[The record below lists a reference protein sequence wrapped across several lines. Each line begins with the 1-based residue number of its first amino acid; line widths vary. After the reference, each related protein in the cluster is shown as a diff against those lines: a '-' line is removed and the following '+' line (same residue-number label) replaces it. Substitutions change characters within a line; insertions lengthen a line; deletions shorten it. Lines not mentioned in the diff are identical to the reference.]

1 MVMGSSAQGSQH
13 MLSCRGC
20 LTCAVSAQAFTPQA
34 VYLNGEQCQLTLD
47 VEVTDVTP
55 DIPQDTSELIESSP
69 VPISIRGTDL
79 YGVDGNKLQLK
90 GINFFGFELEVS
102 FAAFGACLPLSLSGQ
117 HQVFELC
124 CVRAAGSLYA
134 AKLPAALMLLIAA
147 PPKVISSNIL
157 HHLGRLLTAGGMH
170 AAVTV
175 LVAITCAAE
184 AQLRAVRL
192 CRLPCW
198 TACTSP
204 RPSRATTLQ
213 SCTAC
218 SCWASTLSV
227 CPSPSRQACLL
238 PSTILSQTGSALLPD
253 CSAGCTTAC
262 SHLLWLLT

>member
-20 LTCAVSAQAFTPQA
+20 LTHAVSAQAFTPQA

-102 FAAFGACLPLSLSGQ
+102 FAAFGACLPLSGQ

-124 CVRAAGSLYA
+124 CVCAAGSLYA

-147 PPKVISSNIL
+147 ESVAMSSIVFL
-157 HHLGRLLTAGGMH
+157 Q
-170 AAVTV
+170 AADSWQY
-175 LVAITCAAE
+175 AIICAAE
-184 AQLRAVRL
+184 AQLTAVSL

-198 TACTSP
+198 TVCTSL
-204 RPSRATTLQ
+204 RPSQATTLQ

-253 CSAGCTTAC
+253 CSAGCTAAC
-262 SHLLWLLT
+262 SQPLLWLLT